1 MAEEFD
7 FHPMW
12 ESLGM
17 NLADHDMLL
26 GAVGQM
32 YGDMFLTQNNRPKS
46 TSYLDFVATN
56 IHSGRIKEMLDKK
69 ETGEATKIVGSFCVY
84 VPEEIVL
91 ACDGIPVGLC
101 SGADWATDKVEEH
114 LPRNTCPLIKSFA
127 GFKLGEVCPYIESS
141 DLVVGENTCD
151 GKKKMYELLAD
162 LKAAI
167 ADEIAG
173 FPEEPDGYPRCGC
186 PAFVKKGRDA
196 DRDALHAACDLANV
210 YFLRQKEP
218 RGLGHAVLRA
228 KNFIGDEP
236 FAVLYGDDII
246 FSEKPVTRQLMDT
259 YEAYGRAA
267 VGVKEVPRELLSKY
281 CSMKAAPIEG
291 SDTEFFVD
299 DMIEKPK
306 PGEEFSNLAIL
317 GRVLLTPE
325 IFTILEHTAPGAG
338 GELQL
343 TDAMAT
349 YARAHGV
356 TAKIFEGDR
365 YDIGSKL
372 GFAKANFVKALE
384 HPETAAA
391 FAEFVKNYRF

>member
-1 MAEEFD
+1 MKKVTKAII
-7 FHPMW
+7 PAAG
-12 ESLGM
+12 LGTR
-17 NLADHDMLL
+17 MLPISR
-26 GAVGQM
+26 AV
-32 YGDMFLTQNNRPKS
+32 P
-46 TSYLDFVATN
+46 
-56 IHSGRIKEMLDKK
+56 KEMLPIMDYPAIYYLVKEAADSGITDVLIITGRDKAPM
-69 ETGEATKIVGSFCVY
+69 EDFFDYS
-84 VPEEIVL
+84 PEYDAAL
-91 ACDGIPVGLC
+91 A
-101 SGADWATDKVEEH
+101 
-114 LPRNTCPLIKSFA
+114 
-127 GFKLGEVCPYIESS
+127 
-141 DLVVGENTCD
+141 
-151 GKKKMYELLAD
+151 
-162 LKAAI
+162 
-167 ADEIAG
+167 
-173 FPEEPDGYPRCGC
+173 
-186 PAFVKKGRDA
+186 KKGREA
-196 DRDALHAACDLANV
+196 DRDALRAACDLANV

-246 FSEKPVTRQLMDT
+246 FSKKPVTRQLMDT

-267 VGVKEVPRELLSKY
+267 VGVKEVPHELLSKY

-338 GELQL
+338 GEVQL
-343 TDAMAT
+343 TDAMAA

-372 GFAKANFVKALE
+372 GFAEANFVKALE
-384 HPETAAA
+384 HPETAAT

>member
-1 MAEEFD
+1 MKKVTKAII
-7 FHPMW
+7 PAAG
-12 ESLGM
+12 LGTR
-17 NLADHDMLL
+17 MLPISR
-26 GAVGQM
+26 AV
-32 YGDMFLTQNNRPKS
+32 P
-46 TSYLDFVATN
+46 
-56 IHSGRIKEMLDKK
+56 KEMLPIMDYPAIYYLVKEAADSGITDVLIITGRDKAPM
-69 ETGEATKIVGSFCVY
+69 EEFFDYS
-84 VPEEIVL
+84 PEYDAAL
-91 ACDGIPVGLC
+91 A
-101 SGADWATDKVEEH
+101 
-114 LPRNTCPLIKSFA
+114 
-127 GFKLGEVCPYIESS
+127 
-141 DLVVGENTCD
+141 
-151 GKKKMYELLAD
+151 
-162 LKAAI
+162 
-167 ADEIAG
+167 
-173 FPEEPDGYPRCGC
+173 
-186 PAFVKKGRDA
+186 KKGRDA

-236 FAVLYGDDII
+236 FVVLYGDDII

-372 GFAKANFVKALE
+372 GFAEANFVKALE

>member
-1 MAEEFD
+1 M
-7 FHPMW
+7 
-12 ESLGM
+12 
-17 NLADHDMLL
+17 
-26 GAVGQM
+26 
-32 YGDMFLTQNNRPKS
+32 
-46 TSYLDFVATN
+46 
-56 IHSGRIKEMLDKK
+56 
-69 ETGEATKIVGSFCVY
+69 
-84 VPEEIVL
+84 
-91 ACDGIPVGLC
+91 
-101 SGADWATDKVEEH
+101 
-114 LPRNTCPLIKSFA
+114 
-127 GFKLGEVCPYIESS
+127 
-141 DLVVGENTCD
+141 
-151 GKKKMYELLAD
+151 
-162 LKAAI
+162 
-167 ADEIAG
+167 
-173 FPEEPDGYPRCGC
+173 
-186 PAFVKKGRDA
+186 
-196 DRDALHAACDLANV
+196 
-210 YFLRQKEP
+210 
-218 RGLGHAVLRA
+218 
-228 KNFIGDEP
+228 
-236 FAVLYGDDII
+236 LYGDDII